1 MQNAAIRRLVHTADT
16 WSRNE
21 TSYMN
26 GTKNLLILVFTKVLV
41 YKIQDY
47 YYEGTDQAIIRY
59 FYIPSYVSFEGI
71 DR

>member
-1 MQNAAIRRLVHTADT
+1 LRYKRSEVQNAAIRRLVHTADT

-41 YKIQDY
+41 YNRYKI
-47 YYEGTDQAIIRY
+47 IITKARTKQ
-59 FYIPSYVSFEGI
+59 
-71 DR
+71 

>member
-26 GTKNLLILVFTKVLV
+26 GTKNLLILVFTKV
-41 YKIQDY
+41 QDY
-47 YYEGTDQAIIRY
+47 YYEGTE
-59 FYIPSYVSFEGI
+59 PSNNQVF
-71 DR
+71 

>member
-41 YKIQDY
+41 YIDTRLLLRRHGPSNNQVFLY
-47 YYEGTDQAIIRY
+47 SFVRFVRRY
-59 FYIPSYVSFEGI
+59 
-71 DR
+71 R

>member
-26 GTKNLLILVFTKVLV
+26 GTKNLFNFGF
-41 YKIQDY
+41 
-47 YYEGTDQAIIRY
+47 YEGTCIDTRLLLRRHGPSNNQVFLYSFVRFVRRY
-59 FYIPSYVSFEGI
+59 S
-71 DR
+71 

>member
-41 YKIQDY
+41 YRYKI
-47 YYEGTDQAIIRY
+47 IITKARTKQ
-59 FYIPSYVSFEGI
+59 
-71 DR
+71 